1 MEEPKLQIAP
11 KKYIGES
18 TVVSVRMPKDMV
30 ADLDQIAEI
39 TGRTRNEIMT
49 LCLEVAITHMEVTE
63 QETQRQKENT

>member
-1 MEEPKLQIAP
+1 MEKPKLQISP

-30 ADLDQIAEI
+30 ADLDRIAEI

-49 LCLEVAITHMEVTE
+49 LCLEFAITHMEVTE
-63 QETQRQKENT
+63 RETQRQTENT

>member
-1 MEEPKLQIAP
+1 MEEPKLHISP

-30 ADLDQIAEI
+30 ADLDRIAEA
-39 TGRTRNEIMT
+39 TGRTRNESMT

-63 QETQRQKENT
+63 QETQRQTENT

>member
-1 MEEPKLQIAP
+1 MEEPKLHISP

-30 ADLDQIAEI
+30 ADLDRIAEA

-49 LCLEVAITHMEVTE
+49 LCLEFAITHMEVTE
-63 QETQRQKENT
+63 RNVQRQTENT

>member
-30 ADLDQIAEI
+30 ADLDRIAEI

-49 LCLEVAITHMEVTE
+49 LCLEFAITHMEVTE
-63 QETQRQKENT
+63 RETQKQTENT